1 MCQVFP
7 LLLQVFSFNKALCIR
22 FFPLLQQV
30 FSLNKIS
37 CIRFFS
43 SFDEGF
49 FPSTRHYVLGFLLF
63 LPQVFSFN
71 KSNAEGEN
79 LTSLSFASLESIPA
93 EKLPLRHDSLPSIN
107 HLRQPRFVIFCNNR
121 DHGQKETGGLCSLV
135 HKRGNGK
142 ETLSSLISFI
152 QKSA

>member
-1 MCQVFP
+1 MYK
-7 LLLQVFSFNKALCIR
+7 VFSSFAVGFL
-22 FFPLLQQV
+22 PQQDIMYQV
-30 FSLNKIS
+30 
-37 CIRFFS
+37 FS
-43 SFDEGF
+43 SFDVGF

-135 HKRGNGK
+135 HKREEGK
-142 ETLSSLISFI
+142 EPLSSLISFI
-152 QKSA
+152 QKRTLIKCINQKH